1 MSSFYIDPSD
11 RRPIWE
17 QLAEQ
22 VKGLVL
28 HGVMMPGEQL
38 PSVRVLAGELAINP
52 NTIQKAYAE
61 LERQGVTY
69 SVAGR
74 GCFVSQD
81 PTKLIEENSADI
93 LTQVRAWLDKGFAA
107 GMPKETFSGLLDD
120 IWGIV

>member
-1 MSSFYIDPSD
+1 MSSVYIDPSD

-22 VKGLVL
+22 VKGLVV

-74 GCFVSQD
+74 GCFVSRD
-81 PTKLIEENSADI
+81 PARLIEENTADI
-93 LTQVRAWLDKGFAA
+93 LAHSRRWLDRGHAA
-107 GMPKETFSGLLDD
+107 GMPKETFSRLLDD
-120 IWGIV
+120 IWGDV